1 MQISTYEPMKRF
13 ILSLFL
19 FSFLIPLSSE
29 NIKISSP
36 DNKLQADI
44 NLENGELTYSVRYK
58 ERIILEDS
66 PLGLITNVSDF
77 SRNLILV
84 ETNETTIQHSY
95 QEPKIKQSRVDY
107 LANEV
112 TCTYETT
119 EKEQFSITFRV
130 SNHDIAFRYSLAQ
143 NGETARCIIE
153 KELTGFNFP
162 SFTTTFLTPQ
172 ATPMIGWMRTKP
184 SYEEEYLPDEPI
196 GTPSRYGLG
205 YTFPGLFHV
214 GDNGWALLSET
225 GVDSHYC
232 GSKLS
237 EGTAEGL
244 YTIAYPE
251 EGENNSIGNA
261 NPAIPLPGVTPWR
274 TITVGDNLKPIV
286 ETTIAFDLVEPLYEP
301 SREYRFGRSTWSWL
315 LWQDGSI
322 NYDDQKSFIDLSAE
336 MGYELVLI
344 DNWWESRIGKEKIEQ
359 LAQYAA
365 SKNVGIALWYNS
377 NGFWSD
383 APQGPKN
390 RMNRSVV
397 RKKEMA
403 WMQSIGVKGIKVD
416 FFGGDKQET
425 MKLYEEI
432 LSDANDYG
440 LTVIFHGCTLPRG
453 WERMYPNFAGS
464 EAVLASE
471 NLIFTQ
477 HANDHEAYNAALHP
491 FIRNSVA
498 SMDFGPVLLN
508 KRHNR
513 NNDGGTTRRTTE
525 TFQMAT
531 AVLFQSPIQ
540 NFGITP
546 NNLTEQPSFVIDF
559 MKKIPTLWDETL
571 LIDGY
576 PGKYVVL
583 ARRHGEQW
591 YVAGINAG
599 KEEKMITLR
608 LPMLTGKSLLLYN
621 DRNDRTAQLLQQKLT
636 AKGEL
641 VVTLQPE
648 GGFIVTN

>member
-1 MQISTYEPMKRF
+1 MKRTLL
-13 ILSLFL
+13 ILLLLSM
-19 FSFLIPLSSE
+19 LIPVSSE
-29 NIKISSP
+29 NRQISSP
-36 DNKLQADI
+36 DG
-44 NLENGELTYSVRYK
+44 NLLVNIQLNNGTVSYNLTYKKKRV
-58 ERIILEDS
+58 LEES

-77 SRNLILV
+77 SRHLVLV
-84 ETNETTIQHSY
+84 ETNSRTIQYAY
-95 QEPKIKQSRVDY
+95 QEPKIKRSRVEY
-107 LANEV
+107 LANEL
-112 TCTYETT
+112 TCTYETAQ
-119 EKEQFSITFRV
+119 KEQFSITFRV
-130 SNHDIAFRYSLAQ
+130 SNNDVAFKYSLAQ

-172 ATPMIGWMRTKP
+172 APPMTGWKRTKP
-184 SYEEEYLPDEPI
+184 SYEEEYVPDEPV

-214 GDNGWALLSET
+214 GDDGWALVSET
-225 GVDSHYC
+225 GVNGLYC

-237 EGTAEGL
+237 EGTVDGL
-244 YTIAYPE
+244 YTISYPE
-251 EGENNSIGNA
+251 EGENNGIGSA
-261 NPAIPLPGVTPWR
+261 SPGIPLPGETPWR
-274 TITVGDNLKPIV
+274 TITLGDHLKPIV
-286 ETTIAFDLVEPLYEP
+286 ETTIAFDLVEPQYQP
-301 SREYRFGRSTWSWL
+301 SKKYNFGRSTWSWL
-315 LWQDGSI
+315 LWQDESI
-322 NYDDQKSFIDLSAE
+322 NEEDQKAFIDLSAE

-344 DNWWESRIGKEKIEQ
+344 DNWWDSRIGKKKMEA

-365 SKNVGIALWYNS
+365 SKNVGISLWYNS
-377 NGFWSD
+377 NGYWSD

-390 RMNRSVV
+390 QMNNAVA

-403 WMQSIGVKGIKVD
+403 WMNSIGVKGIKVD

-471 NLIFTQ
+471 NLIFSQ
-477 HANDHEAYNAALHP
+477 HANDHEAYNATLHP
-491 FIRNSVA
+491 FIRNSLA

-508 KRHNR
+508 KQHNR
-513 NNDGGTTRRTTE
+513 DNNGGHRRMTTE

-546 NNLTEQPSFVIDF
+546 NNLTEQPSFVIAF
-559 MKKIPTLWDETL
+559 LKEIPTLWDETL
-571 LIDGY
+571 FIDGY
-576 PGKYVVL
+576 PGKFAVL

-591 YVAGINAG
+591 YVAAINAG
-599 KEEKMITLR
+599 DEVKEVNIA
-608 LPMLTGKSLLLYN
+608 LPMLSGQIVSHYSDNK
-621 DRNDRTAQLLQQKLT
+621 DRTPQLSRVSVGEEGEIRLT
-636 AKGEL
+636 
-641 VVTLQPE
+641 VQP
-648 GGFIVTN
+648 GGGSILTNRE